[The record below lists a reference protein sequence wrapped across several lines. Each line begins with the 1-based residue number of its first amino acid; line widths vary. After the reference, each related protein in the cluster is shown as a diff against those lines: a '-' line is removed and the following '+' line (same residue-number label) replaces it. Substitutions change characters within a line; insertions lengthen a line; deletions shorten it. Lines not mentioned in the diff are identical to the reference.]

1 MRTNVLRAAV
11 TISVRQGSRL
21 YAAKLSVPELREDR
35 LLRSAVYAMHEM
47 RGHER
52 ICEVPELRL
61 AVRLKKGE
69 NDEIRT

>member
-1 MRTNVLRAAV
+1 MSFGRQSQFQCDRAA
-11 TISVRQGSRL
+11 GL